1 MNLSLDHFD
10 FCLGP
15 IDLLKSLILPLSLTA
30 LGLMPHDALQG
41 DRGARLARPK
51 QSGSVTVPT
60 EVPTHTS
67 LLPGGGRSS
76 PTGVPWGREGVRG
89 WGREGGEKGGRG
101 EYPII

>member
-1 MNLSLDHFD
+1 MNSSLDHFD

-60 EVPTHTS
+60 EVPTRTS
-67 LLPGGGRSS
+67 LLPGGGSS
-76 PTGVPWGREGVRG
+76 PTGVPWGREDIRFLT
-89 WGREGGEKGGRG
+89 
-101 EYPII
+101 

>member
-67 LLPGGGRSS
+67 LLPGGDPLPPACPG
-76 PTGVPWGREGVRG
+76 GERG
-89 WGREGGEKGGRG
+89 LGGGGEKGGRKRG
-101 EYPII
+101 GVSIL